1 MKKKIDGGEIAPR
14 HRRLASG
21 RFLERLRDTCGEL
34 GEKTKGKGWRRGPVY
49 AMRWPII
56 GRAPR
61 SGMLI

>member
-1 MKKKIDGGEIAPR
+1 MQKKIDGREIAPR

-21 RFLERLRDTCGEL
+21 RFLEQLRDTCE
-34 GEKTKGKGWRRGPVY
+34 EKTKGKGWRRGPVY